1 MHRQRMRMF
10 SSAAWKRNAPALISA
25 PLIVAAAIPHA
36 RDFAVG
42 TGRDAVRVLVR
53 SLLGLGLDAP
63 ATQERSAAASALD
76 RRLIETDD
84 AVYLNDL
91 LDLPQPTNLRRAT
104 YAMENA
110 QREHGRRNLVA
121 RLVGRLARGQSRLWF
136 IPA

>member
-1 MHRQRMRMF
+1 M
-10 SSAAWKRNAPALISA
+10 
-25 PLIVAAAIPHA
+25 
-36 RDFAVG
+36 
-42 TGRDAVRVLVR
+42 LVR

-91 LDLPQPTNLRRAT
+91 LDLPQPTNLQGRST

-121 RLVGRLARGQSRLWF
+121 RLVALLWRGS